1 MKRFFNI
8 VCILHMLLFVAC
20 LGDDN
25 KNEGG
30 NITMTPAQKENLSQQ
45 VGASDTEA
53 KSVTFTTTDAWSSSI
68 KAVRSTD
75 VEWVK
80 ITPDHGDAAGTYT
93 VAITF
98 DANETGKERQA
109 QIIISCGETKITI
122 LIEQSADDNTDD
134 DDDDDEPTVGG
145 TPIQYEFPGPKIKS
159 IKQYSLTAEGELQK
173 LKSTYS
179 FVYER
184 ELLKEVTQRWSEDE
198 YDYEKYSFTYPKF
211 AGDNLVMKC
220 DQWMQVNSTHEYIGY
235 ENVMEVNEKGQ
246 IISFYQPGYED
257 EIGTLEYDEDQ
268 LVRLNDADGGG
279 YTKYSWNNWNM
290 VSQKFDETGNGEYVK
305 IHTFKPSALHSN
317 PFWYSQVDP
326 TVMCQEEISIL
337 MPWSW
342 GFTGGH
348 NQSLYDSIS
357 THNGST
363 ISFEYEFDGEQKV
376 MGNNVALI
384 SRVTTT
390 YKMKDNTQFR
400 ECYLFEYYTK

>member
-1 MKRFFNI
+1 MKRFLNF
-8 VCILHMLLFVAC
+8 VCILCMLLFVAC

-134 DDDDDEPTVGG
+134 DDDDEPTVGNK
-145 TPIQYEFPGPKIKS
+145 PIQYEFPGPKIKS
-159 IKQYSLTAEGELQK
+159 VKQYSLTAEGELNK
-173 LKSTYS
+173 LMSSYS
-179 FVYER
+179 FVYEDD
-184 ELLKEVTQRWSEDE
+184 LLKEVTQRWSEDE

-257 EIGTLEYDEDQ
+257 EIGTLEYDDDQ

-279 YTKYSWNNWNM
+279 YTEYSWNNWNM
-290 VSQKFDETGNGEYVK
+290 VSQKLDETGNGEYVRT
-305 IHTFKPSALHSN
+305 HSLKPSTLHSN

-337 MPWSW
+337 LPWSW

-357 THNGST
+357 AHNGT
-363 ISFEYEFDGEQKV
+363 EISFAYEFDGEQKV

>member
-8 VCILHMLLFVAC
+8 VCILCMLLFVAC

-98 DANETGKERQA
+98 DANETDKERQA

-134 DDDDDEPTVGG
+134 DDEPSVGG
-145 TPIQYEFPGPKIKS
+145 QPIQYSFPGPKIKS
-159 IKQYSLTAEGELQK
+159 MKQYSLTAEGELNK
-173 LKSTYS
+173 LMSSYT
-179 FVYER
+179 FVYEDD
-184 ELLKEVTQRWSEDE
+184 LLKEVTQRWSEDE

-211 AGDNLVMKC
+211 AGQNLVMKC

-235 ENVMEVNEKGQ
+235 ENVMKVNEKGQ

-279 YTKYSWNNWNM
+279 YTEYSWNNWNM
-290 VSQKFDETGNGEYVK
+290 VSQKLDETGNGEYVRT
-305 IHTFKPSALHSN
+305 HTLKPSTLHSN

-337 MPWSW
+337 LPWSW

-357 THNGST
+357 AHNGAV